1 MSQGPLMGKTTAQ
14 PVGSGPAVQFRKQS
28 GEGTPEEDRGG
39 GPSAQCSNPAS
50 PRVAHRSKLSRRCPS
65 QPKF

>member
-28 GEGTPEEDRGG
+28 GEGTPEEDREE
-39 GPSAQCSNPAS
+39 GPSGP
-50 PRVAHRSKLSRRCPS
+50 V
-65 QPKF
+65 F